1 MHAAG
6 LDSLRVDFESGSAMS
21 APRVTH
27 AATGQVLVDYWGT
40 GWFGTVTVDHRGRLR
55 LWIRRDR
62 SDVLGHIVV
71 IDPVRGTLVRDYG
84 QGRLASSG
92 RTACVGIARV
102 IRGPL
107 KPRGRPECSGS
118 ARRWSRRRRAIGSA
132 ASGKSE
138 ACRAYHPACRG
149 RPAGHGSSRPHD
161 HVDSALDPPR

>member
-6 LDSLRVDFESGSAMS
+6 LDSLRVDFEGGSAMS

-84 QGRLASSG
+84 QGRLAIQ
-92 RTACVGIARV
+92 RPDCL
-102 IRGPL
+102 RGDR
-107 KPRGRPECSGS
+107 PRDPG
-118 ARRWSRRRRAIGSA
+118 A
-132 ASGKSE
+132 AE
-138 ACRAYHPACRG
+138 AA
-149 RPAGHGSSRPHD
+149 GSSRMFGLGAAVVP
-161 HVDSALDPPR
+161 AA